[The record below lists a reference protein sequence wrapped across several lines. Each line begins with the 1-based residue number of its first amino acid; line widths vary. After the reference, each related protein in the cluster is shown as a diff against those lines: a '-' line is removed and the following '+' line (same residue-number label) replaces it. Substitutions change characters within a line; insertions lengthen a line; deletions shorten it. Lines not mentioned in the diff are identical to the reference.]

1 MVQLEKSQMH
11 HYLNKISFQYLI
23 STSVL
28 SMIQLYP
35 WDSPY
40 KRGTLKDTVLQK
52 FTKVS
57 HGGKCYNINAG
68 YIHGSIIKR
77 FQLVWIQRD

>member
-1 MVQLEKSQMH
+1 MVQLEQSQIH
-11 HYLNKISFQYLI
+11 HYLNKILFQYLI

-57 HGGKCYNINAG
+57 HGGKCYNINEC
-68 YIHGSIIKR
+68 SIQWVHNETLSTGI
-77 FQLVWIQRD
+77 RD